1 MDTRL
6 REQIRL
12 VLDHA
17 TDQGRN
23 AASERLQAIYADRNR
38 RGLLRSSI
46 TVGCEI
52 ESLEEDASRYV
63 ANCVDRVAAIDKST
77 EAFAMLLEATQ
88 GFLTFLTAKFD
99 EAVRK
104 GLGGRGGQSRAP
116 NFDDQFTKMWR
127 EACARATRKLEIH
140 RFTFTTPSIAVEA
153 PPSSGTVPHKKNC
166 GGKPLARHWDEMW
179 AEIAV
184 RLWNGDLQPQSQA
197 DVKRAML
204 DWLSANNIDAGD
216 STVVPRARQLWQKIE
231 AAK

>member
-1 MDTRL
+1 MDPRL

-12 VLDHA
+12 ILDDA
-17 TDQGRN
+17 TDRARK
-23 AASERLQAIYADRNR
+23 AASERLQAVYADRNR

-46 TVGCEI
+46 TVDGAI

-63 ANCVDRVAAIDKST
+63 AECVDRVAAMDKST
-77 EAFAMLLEATQ
+77 EAFAMLAEATQ

-99 EAVRK
+99 DAARK
-104 GLGGRGGQSRAP
+104 GLGGRGEQSRAP

-127 EACARATRKLEIH
+127 EVCARSTRQLEIH
-140 RFTFTTPSIAVEA
+140 RFTFTMPSPAAEA
-153 PPSSGTVPHKKNC
+153 LASVGVVPHKKNK

-197 DVKRAML
+197 DVTRAML
-204 DWLSANNIDAGD
+204 EWLSANNIDAGE